1 MARATCTLRNEK
13 AKEAQQELDRILAQ
27 INRRNGNPL
36 IRERVLFAELMNTH
50 WPAYLD
56 NKGVKDSTRAS
67 YVAVEKKWILPF
79 FGELWV
85 AHITPGT
92 VSEFMSHLK
101 RAALSEKYRL
111 NIYLQLNSIF
121 QVAVENELLEAT
133 LVKPRI
139 HRPKVTIKRRQGWTL
154 EQAQAFLVAVEEPW
168 KAPIHTLAMTG
179 LRLGELLA
187 LQWQDIDFLNQRI
200 IVQHSLYRSELQ
212 STKTEDS
219 QASLAMPQPLVELL
233 SRHRSESSFGASDNF
248 VFCRDDGSPLDPDSL
263 RRLGMYPALR
273 TAGIPFVPRHS
284 GPHALRH
291 LARIMQEIRIR
302 VDWGSEKMP

>member
-1 MARATCTLRNEK
+1 MAQRHSYQKGSIRERRLKDGSVVRELRWRERQMDGGWQEQTCTLRNEK

-154 EQAQAFLVAVEEPW
+154 EQAQAFLVAVEEPLPS
-168 KAPIHTLAMTG
+168 KVMSMTG
-179 LRLGELLA
+179 
-187 LQWQDIDFLNQRI
+187 WYMWDI
-200 IVQHSLYRSELQ
+200 
-212 STKTEDS
+212 
-219 QASLAMPQPLVELL
+219 
-233 SRHRSESSFGASDNF
+233 
-248 VFCRDDGSPLDPDSL
+248 C
-263 RRLGMYPALR
+263 
-273 TAGIPFVPRHS
+273 
-284 GPHALRH
+284 
-291 LARIMQEIRIR
+291 IRF
-302 VDWGSEKMP
+302 